1 MGTLKDEQ
9 EESERSYIRLSLK
22 MGFAY
27 LFSYIERLFSCH
39 TRPISGRDEEEEEEE
54 ADLFPAINSS
64 APVQWIEEEEEEE
77 MSLTTARDF
86 FNGFSSTRV
95 PLRSSLLSPL
105 AASCKAIAHYQLRH
119 YSVLPRFL

>member
-54 ADLFPAINSS
+54 EEADLFPAINSS

-77 MSLTTARDF
+77 MRLTTLREISLMDSHQRAFPSAR
-86 FNGFSSTRV
+86 RCYR
-95 PLRSSLLSPL
+95 L
-105 AASCKAIAHYQLRH
+105 
-119 YSVLPRFL
+119 

>member
-39 TRPISGRDEEEEEEE
+39 TRPISGRDEEEEE

-77 MSLTTARDF
+77 MRLTTARDF